1 MSHVQPT
8 SNPTSAKPLDLQVRE
23 FTENI
28 HANPSPRGVAMAL
41 EANQRLAEYLEALM
55 DSGHATN
62 TGITVKVDGQTIR
75 FKNEEDF
82 SNWLS
87 ERNNDNT

>member
-1 MSHVQPT
+1 MSHDPHISNQT
-8 SNPTSAKPLDLQVRE
+8 SKPLDAQVRE
-23 FTENI
+23 FTEQI
-28 HANPSPRGVAMAL
+28 IANPSPRGVAMAL
-41 EANQRLAEYLEALM
+41 EVNQRLAEYLEALM
-55 DSGHATN
+55 DSGRGVN